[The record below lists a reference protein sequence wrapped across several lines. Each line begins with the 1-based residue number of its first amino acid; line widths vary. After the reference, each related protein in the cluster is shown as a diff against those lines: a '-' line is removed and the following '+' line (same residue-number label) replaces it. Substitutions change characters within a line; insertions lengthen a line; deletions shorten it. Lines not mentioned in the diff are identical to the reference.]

1 MPLFQSLIDINCIV
15 DGLGTH
21 SHGKKYCDWFR
32 ASCNDLE
39 RYKLQL
45 SACIKCINIPSSV
58 LSSEVTA
65 NESIVQKELSDY
77 YDNIITCIANA
88 TETCIPHSIKRHCQY
103 SVPGWSYYVHDKHD
117 EARQAFLVWVAD
129 GKPRCGIAYQTIYK
143 TRAAFK
149 QTLRFCRR
157 HEEQMKAYS
166 LAKSHDDK
174 NAKTFWGNVAK
185 VSCKQESPAVADKP
199 ARRESMPKIAPI

>member
-1 MPLFQSLIDINCIV
+1 MYP
-15 DGLGTH
+15 
-21 SHGKKYCDWFR
+21 Y
-32 ASCNDLE
+32 
-39 RYKLQL
+39 
-45 SACIKCINIPSSV
+45 
-58 LSSEVTA
+58 
-65 NESIVQKELSDY
+65 
-77 YDNIITCIANA
+77 
-88 TETCIPHSIKRHCQY
+88 CQY

-143 TRAAFK
+143 TKAAFK

-157 HEEQMKAYS
+157 HEEQMKAYL

-199 ARRESMPKIAPI
+199 ARRESMLKLLQFDVLIQLCRCCCVRNLRNPDKLSEKLNI